1 MLREYQE
8 YAQVT
13 SMYIHSVHIDST
25 DTVYVSVFSDVSS
38 ELYISFVNIFQVVE
52 CDDEK
57 LIDIDFGDSEEE
69 EEEEKEEE
77 NGQRLTATTSR
88 SGGLTASVTVSQGVG
103 GGTRGTAAGRR
114 GGGGEGGREEDSD
127 DDGFCILDAPT
138 STYVVMTHVHI
149 T

>member
-1 MLREYQE
+1 M
-8 YAQVT
+8 
-13 SMYIHSVHIDST
+13 
-25 DTVYVSVFSDVSS
+25 
-38 ELYISFVNIFQVVE
+38 E

-69 EEEEKEEE
+69 EEEEEEE

-88 SGGLTASVTVSQGVG
+88 SGGLTASVTVSRDVRS
-103 GGTRGTAAGRR
+103 GTRGTAAGGR
-114 GGGGEGGREEDSD
+114 GGGGEGGREEEED

-149 T
+149 TCTYACT